1 MAGAV
6 RALKELQVRPAGAG
20 VRSELES
27 GGMGRERRGVLFTLA
42 KRAVFV
48 MERAGVSRPGGFLG
62 LAEGS
67 SRFPMA
73 VVRAAVRRAIE
84 GVFVRAR

>member
-1 MAGAV
+1 MA
-6 RALKELQVRPAGAG
+6 L
-20 VRSELES
+20 
-27 GGMGRERRGVLFTLA
+27 GRERLGVLFTLA

-67 SRFPMA
+67 SRFPMT
-73 VVRAAVRRAIE
+73 VVRAAVTVLFVQLRRAIE

>member
-1 MAGAV
+1 V
-6 RALKELQVRPAGAG
+6 ALGP
-20 VRSELES
+20 
-27 GGMGRERRGVLFTLA
+27 ERRGVLFTLA
-42 KRAVFV
+42 RRAVFV
-48 MERAGVSRPGGFLG
+48 MKRAGVSRPGGFRG
-62 LAEGS
+62 LAEGG